1 MLAINFIRIFN
12 HLIKPFN
19 LIFSLCIFSNPR
31 EYLKVKECFNPV
43 NVMIKKAVS
52 HKALYP
58 EESLPQPDPA
68 LKAQTKMLPSLVE
81 KNKELVDEMRT
92 LFNIKEGKYD
102 IIKPFFAYLNF

>member
-1 MLAINFIRIFN
+1 
-12 HLIKPFN
+12 
-19 LIFSLCIFSNPR
+19 
-31 EYLKVKECFNPV
+31 LKVKECFNPI

-68 LKAQTKMLPSLVE
+68 LKAQTRMLPSLVE

-92 LFNIKEGKYD
+92 LFKIKEGEYD
-102 IIKPFFAYLNF
+102 IIVIF

>member
-1 MLAINFIRIFN
+1 
-12 HLIKPFN
+12 
-19 LIFSLCIFSNPR
+19 
-31 EYLKVKECFNPV
+31 LKVKECFNPI

-81 KNKELVDEMRT
+81 KNKELVGEMRA
-92 LFNIKEGKYD
+92 LFNIKEGGHD
-102 IIKPFFAYLNF
+102 IVKIFLNCLISFNLNFKL